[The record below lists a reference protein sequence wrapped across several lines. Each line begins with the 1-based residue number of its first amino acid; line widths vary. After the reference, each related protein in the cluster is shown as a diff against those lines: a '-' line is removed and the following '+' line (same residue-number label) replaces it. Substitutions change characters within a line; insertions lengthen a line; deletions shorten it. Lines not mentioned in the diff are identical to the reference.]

1 MKASPNTSHTVVL
14 LDPHNSQPAEIMKV
28 NMLDG
33 KPIWTVLILQ
43 TIEHSANMAKL
54 SAAPTAEYRQ
64 RGFKG
69 AHWLRRRCCVACG
82 NVIKLKGFDNTIL
95 GRHKFWVII
104 PRLFQR

>member
-1 MKASPNTSHTVVL
+1 MKASTNTSHTVVL
-14 LDPHNSQPAEIMKV
+14 LDPHNSQPAERMKV